1 MATPLDLEQSAP
13 LRKRLATPNN
23 NHGDTAGSG
32 QRTSSLPPPPM
43 QLPARHPLQIMKR
56 SSIIG
61 GSLYAFYDFNV
72 YHILMH
78 HPKINH
84 EWFKIGLASSVAI
97 LGLKGYVELYQGKKQ
112 NKAVEYEHFKSA
124 THWTIFFIL
133 VSWIS
138 FHMALSPVYGLVKTW
153 LIMIGFGYGVL
164 IQSAL
169 MIPVWG
175 QNILAFVLM
184 TFFLQMYQ

>member
-1 MATPLDLEQSAP
+1 MIRWWCVRDRDAVSLWRSPLIPYTVPCIFP
-13 LRKRLATPNN
+13 LLFHWNLLAHEL
-23 NHGDTAGSG
+23 NHHYYHR
-32 QRTSSLPPPPM
+32 QQP
-43 QLPARHPLQIMKR
+43 I
-56 SSIIG
+56 
-61 GSLYAFYDFNV
+61 DFNV
-72 YHILMH
+72 YHNLLH

-84 EWFKIGLASSVAI
+84 EWFKVGLASSIAI
-97 LGLKGYVELYQGKKQ
+97 LGLKGYVELYQGKKH
-112 NKAVEYEHFKSA
+112 NKAVEYENFKSA
-124 THWTIFFIL
+124 THWTIFLIL